1 MNQPNSDDHDTIQ
14 LFEPAV
20 QHLMPPYADEDDMYE
35 ALNKCGLTQRQ
46 IFDTLDRSFTPE
58 QLELMN
64 ETVLAAVVTDI
75 LYESFTEAIADVT
88 AHKAPL
94 Q

>member
-1 MNQPNSDDHDTIQ
+1 MNQPNPGDGDTIQ

-20 QHLMPPYADEDDMYE
+20 RHLLPPYADEDDMYE

-46 IFDTLDRSFTPE
+46 IFDTLERSFTSE

-64 ETVLAAVVTDI
+64 ETVLSTVIIDI
-75 LYESFTEAIADVT
+75 IYESFSEAIADVT
-88 AHKAPL
+88 AHKAPI

>member
-1 MNQPNSDDHDTIQ
+1 MNQPNPGDGDTIQ
-14 LFEPAV
+14 LFEAAV
-20 QHLMPPYADEDDMYE
+20 QHLLPPYADEDDMYE
-35 ALNKCGLTQRQ
+35 ALDKCGLTQRQ

-64 ETVLAAVVTDI
+64 ETVLSTVIIDI
-75 LYESFTEAIADVT
+75 VYESFAEAIADVT

>member
-1 MNQPNSDDHDTIQ
+1 MNQPNPGDQDTIQ
-14 LFEPAV
+14 LFEAAV
-20 QHLMPPYADEDDMYE
+20 QHLLPPYATTDDMYE
-35 ALNKCGLTQRQ
+35 ALSLCGLTQRQ
-46 IFDTLDRSFTPE
+46 IFDVLDRSFTPE

-64 ETVLAAVVTDI
+64 EAVLASVITDI
-75 LYESFTEAIADVT
+75 LYESFSEAIADVT